1 MTFSFEGFGAIG
13 ESINKSL
20 DESEKKNP
28 VITGIGEATASAL
41 LGATAVLAVKSGLTR
56 LANNEATYGGFG
68 PVLTVAAGVTSGVAS
83 IWTGIRSY
91 NVGKEVVAYQKK
103 HFAAKKAAAEKEA
116 ASSEAPKAD

>member
-28 VITGIGEATASAL
+28 VITGVGEATASAL

-68 PVLTVAAGVTSGVAS
+68 PVLTVAAGVTSGVVA

-103 HFAAKKAAAEKEA
+103 HLAAKKAAAEKET
-116 ASSEAPKAD
+116 SSEAPKAD

>member
-1 MTFSFEGFGAIG
+1 MTFSLEGFGAIG

-20 DESEKKNP
+20 DDSEKKNP
-28 VITGIGEATASAL
+28 VITGIGETTASVL

-68 PVLTVAAGVTSGVAS
+68 PVLTVAAGVTSGVAA

-91 NVGKEVVAYQKK
+91 NVGKEIVAYQKK
-103 HFAAKKAAAEKEA
+103 HLAAKKAAAEKEA
-116 ASSEAPKAD
+116 ASEASKAD

>member
-1 MTFSFEGFGAIG
+1 MTFSLEGFGAIG

-28 VITGIGEATASAL
+28 VITGIGEVTVSTL

-68 PVLTVAAGVTSGVAS
+68 PVLTVAAGVTSGVVA
-83 IWTGIRSY
+83 IWTGVRGY

-103 HFAAKKAAAEKEA
+103 HLAAKKAAAEKEA
-116 ASSEAPKAD
+116 SSEAPKAD

>member
-1 MTFSFEGFGAIG
+1 MTFSFEGFETIG
-13 ESINKSL
+13 KTINESL

-28 VITGIGEATASAL
+28 VITGIGEVTASTL

-68 PVLTVAAGVTSGVAS
+68 PVLTVAAGVTSGVVA

-91 NVGKEVVAYQKK
+91 NVGKEIVAYQKK

-116 ASSEAPKAD
+116 ASEVSKAD

>member
-1 MTFSFEGFGAIG
+1 MTFSLEGFGAIG

-28 VITGIGEATASAL
+28 VITGIGEVTASTL

-68 PVLTVAAGVTSGVAS
+68 PVLTVAAGVTSGVVA
-83 IWTGIRSY
+83 IWTGVRGY
-91 NVGKEVVAYQKK
+91 NVGKDIVAYQKK
-103 HFAAKKAAAEKEA
+103 HLAAKKAAAEKEA
-116 ASSEAPKAD
+116 SSEVPKAD